1 MENSTKGILLPCADS
16 AQPFLTNLIPDDSV
30 KGKKR
35 ENWDTRKNY
44 SVQVKDIFITGEPR
58 HQRQAERIN
67 QCSETLFFD
76 WSKIDANGEIKLQ
89 FRKAYFCR
97 VRNCPICQW
106 RRSQMWVARFF
117 EALPCIYAA
126 HPTMRY
132 VLLTLTVKNCPITE
146 LRATVQNMNKAWQ
159 RLSQRKAFPAL
170 GFVRSLEVTKETD
183 THDKK
188 TKKLIHKARSNYC
201 HPHFHIILALPAS
214 YFSRNYLST
223 AKWAELWKEALRID
237 YTPICDVRLVKLK
250 TRKEND
256 LNTATD
262 NLENAFTAILD
273 DLRILLA
280 LANGKAS
287 EAVLTAL
294 QDALIAA
301 REKDIEA
308 FLKTLESGL
317 NQSDKTGVEAI
328 LTGIERLIT
337 AGKQLEI
344 DMTIK
349 SLQAAILE
357 TIKYTVKPSD
367 MVQDRDWSLA
377 LVDQLHKTR
386 AVALGGIFKEFL
398 REEEDDDKQDD
409 SDDQEDQQD
418 NSNGVCFGW
427 KQPVQRYQQLPPK
440 N

>member
-1 MENSTKGILLPCADS
+1 MENSTKGIVCPCADS
-16 AQPFLTNLIPDDSV
+16 VQPFLTNLIPDDSV

-35 ENWDTRKNY
+35 ENWDTRKTY

-146 LRATVQNMNKAWQ
+146 LRSTVQLMNKAWQ

-188 TKKLIHKARSNYC
+188 TKKLIHKARPNYC

-237 YTPICDVRLVKLK
+237 YTPICDVRLVKIK
-250 TRKEND
+250 PRKEND
-256 LNTATD
+256 SNTVTD
-262 NLENAFTAILD
+262 SLENAFKAIVD
-273 DLRILLA
+273 DLRTVLA
-280 LANGKAS
+280 LARDS
-287 EAVLTAL
+287 ELEVVLIFL
-294 QDALIAA
+294 QKALIAA
-301 REKDIEA
+301 LERNISE
-308 FLKTLESGL
+308 FLTALALIADESVL
-317 NQSDKTGVEAI
+317 FRVEAV
-328 LTGIERLIT
+328 LMGVQRLIA

-398 REEEDDDKQDD
+398 REEEDENNQDD

>member
-1 MENSTKGILLPCADS
+1 MENSTKGILRPCADS

-35 ENWDTRKNY
+35 QNWDTRKNY

-188 TKKLIHKARSNYC
+188 TKKLIRQARPNYC
-201 HPHFHIILALPAS
+201 HPHFHIILALPVS
-214 YFSRNYLST
+214 YFGGNYLST

-237 YTPICDVRLVKLK
+237 YTPICDVRLVKSK
-250 TRKEND
+250 PRKEND
-256 LNTATD
+256 LDNTT
-262 NLENAFTAILD
+262 NSLENAFTAILD
-273 DLRILLA
+273 DLRTLLA
-280 LANGKAS
+280 LANGKES
-287 EAVLTAL
+287 EVVLTAL
-294 QDALIAA
+294 QNALIAA
-301 REKDIEA
+301 REKDIAA
-308 FLKTLESGL
+308 FLKILESVL
-317 NQSDKTGVEAI
+317 NQNDKTGLEAI
-328 LTGIERLIT
+328 LTGIEKLIT

-377 LVDQLHKTR
+377 LVDQLHKMR

-398 REEEDDDKQDD
+398 REEEEDKDD
-409 SDDQEDQQD
+409 SDDQEEQQD
-418 NSNGVCFGW
+418 DSNGVCFGW
-427 KQPVQRYQQLPPK
+427 KQPVQRYQQLPSK